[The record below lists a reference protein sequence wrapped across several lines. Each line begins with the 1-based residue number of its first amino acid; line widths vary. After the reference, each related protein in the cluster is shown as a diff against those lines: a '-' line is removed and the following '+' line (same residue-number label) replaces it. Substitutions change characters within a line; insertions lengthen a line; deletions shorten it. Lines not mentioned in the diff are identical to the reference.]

1 MRRTCQPFSF
11 STAVS
16 LSCDCQPSFAPA
28 SQVATP
34 VALAIDAASDSTA
47 KMNAFTIP
55 PGLRR
60 IEWMAP
66 NDGLVTLGAGRDEV
80 DRHAGELFDALEV
93 LARRCRQLV
102 VRADADGA
110 FHPARQLFIHRLA
123 AFELLGA
130 HREDLGE
137 AA

>member
-16 LSCDCQPSFAPA
+16 LSCDCQSSFAPD

-34 VALAIDAASDSTA
+34 VALAVDAASDSTA
-47 KMNAFTIP
+47 KMNAFMSSP
-55 PGLRR
+55 WFLSW

-66 NDGLVTLGAGRDEV
+66 NDGLIALRAGGDEV

-93 LARRCRQLV
+93 LACRCRQLV
-102 VRADADGA
+102 VRADADG
-110 FHPARQLFIHRLA
+110 
-123 AFELLGA
+123 
-130 HREDLGE
+130 
-137 AA
+137 